1 MNVEDE
7 RLTFRDKIACKMCNF
22 ILRNIASTH
31 YKNMIGGLIKM
42 GITSFLDQDQ
52 KQHDKI

>member
-42 GITSFLDQDQ
+42 GISSVIDKDQ
-52 KQHDKI
+52 KHHDKI